1 MALLLGELATKPLD
15 ENCLR
20 NRIDVKKHDQSNQTK
35 HNIGHLDLE
44 DGLRAA
50 PHCRETKND
59 HCKGEEKN
67 DKNRVTPHP
76 PLPLLNFLKF
86 APQLLISVISRTR
99 NTIRTGVTTVL
110 ALGGNSPPLPRSSSV
125 PASRPTL

>member
-20 NRIDVKKHDQSNQTK
+20 NRIDVKQHDQSNQTK
-35 HNIGHLDLE
+35 HNIGDADLE

-50 PHCRETKND
+50 PHCRETKSDN
-59 HCKGEEKN
+59 CKGQEKN

-76 PLPLLNFLKF
+76 PIALRNFLKF
-86 APQLLISVISRTR
+86 ARQILISSLYRSRDRMYAGVRHAVEVRGTTR
-99 NTIRTGVTTVL
+99 PI
-110 ALGGNSPPLPRSSSV
+110 
-125 PASRPTL
+125 

>member
-59 HCKGEEKN
+59 HCKSEDNN
-67 DKNRVTPHP
+67 DKNRLTPHP
-76 PLPLLNFLKF
+76 PIALLNFLKF
-86 APQLLISVISRTR
+86 PRQLFISGLYRSRDR
-99 NTIRTGVTTVL
+99 VCTGVTH
-110 ALGGNSPPLPRSSSV
+110 
-125 PASRPTL
+125 